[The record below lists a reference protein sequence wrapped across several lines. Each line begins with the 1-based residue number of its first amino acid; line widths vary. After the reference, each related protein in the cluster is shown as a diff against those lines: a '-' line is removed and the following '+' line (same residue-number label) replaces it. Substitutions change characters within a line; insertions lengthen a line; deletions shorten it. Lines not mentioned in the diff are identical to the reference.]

1 MPSLGQ
7 TLVSVNKL
15 NKGFNL
21 SESGV
26 PSLSLG
32 GEKWADVMKTSSGLL
47 VLSVVYLLPTTSKPL
62 VALTTSTSM
71 LWHIRLGHPGLH
83 AMSDMSRSG
92 DIPRLTVE
100 EVEQV
105 KNCQFVARAR

>member
-1 MPSLGQ
+1 M
-7 TLVSVNKL
+7 
-15 NKGFNL
+15 
-21 SESGV
+21 

-32 GEKWADVMKTSSGLL
+32 GEKWADVMKTSSGLFL
-47 VLSVVYLLPTTSKPL
+47 LSAHVVHLPPTTSKPL
-62 VALTTSTSM
+62 VALTTSTGM

-105 KNCQFVARAR
+105 KNSHICCQGKMTQLPHRSRSDSD